1 MAELRGASNVVLCE
15 PASRRRDTDSMSR
28 VKPAKMLMLR
38 SLLSTSDMV
47 TPLPD
52 MTSWGDAPGRTI
64 LACASGV
71 LGENDF
77 AEVAVRR
84 QATAAS
90 EVAKVVR
97 AFMIV
102 RPRRLEIGDGDQGAW
117 FVFWLHS
124 TSLSRLLVL
133 APFVITTSA

>member
-15 PASRRRDTDSMSR
+15 PASRRLDTDSMSR

-52 MTSWGDAPGRTI
+52 MTSWCVPGRTTR
-64 LACASGV
+64 ACVSGA
-71 LGENDF
+71 LGENNF
-77 AEVAVRR
+77 AEVAVIR
-84 QATAAS
+84 QAATS

-97 AFMIV
+97 ALMIV
-102 RPRRLEIGDGDQGAW
+102 GQDGRDGDGNQGAC
-117 FVFWLHS
+117 S
-124 TSLSRLLVL
+124 
-133 APFVITTSA
+133 